1 MKPRLVITRTMPPS
15 VAARARAEFD
25 AVFLDAVGSFDPAL
39 LLDAAEGAA
48 GVLVT
53 PADRIDGGVI
63 AQLPVTVKVI
73 GTFSVGTDHID
84 LSAARASGL
93 AVVNTPDVLSFAT
106 AEIALTLMLMA
117 ARRAGEGERL
127 VRAQGWRGWTPDF
140 MLGASLE
147 GRTIGILGMGRIGQ
161 ALARMAQG
169 LSMRVIYHNRHR
181 LPPDQ
186 EQGATYQP
194 SEIEFLAAC
203 DVLSIHLPGG
213 AATRHWLDAT
223 RLGQLRHGAIVV
235 NTGRGSTI
243 DDAALIAALTSGR
256 VAAAGL
262 DVFAAEP
269 SVPPGYLSLENVVL
283 LPHLGS
289 ATHETRAAMGMLA
302 LDGIAQVLAGE
313 CPANQVP
320 ANQVI

>member
-1 MKPRLVITRTMPPS
+1 MKRRLVITRTMPPA
-15 VAARARAEFD
+15 VAGRATAEYDAQYLDMVGPFD
-25 AVFLDAVGSFDPAL
+25 AEAFLAALPDA
-39 LLDAAEGAA
+39 DA
-48 GVLVT
+48 VLVT
-53 PADRIDGGVI
+53 PADRIDASVI
-63 AQLPVTVKVI
+63 AQIPVGVRVI

-84 LSAARASGL
+84 LQAARASGL

-127 VRAQGWRGWTPDF
+127 IRARAWGGWTPDF
-140 MLGASLE
+140 MLGSSME

-169 LSMRVIYHNRHR
+169 LSMRVIYHNRR
-181 LPPDQ
+181 NLPAAQ
-186 EQGATYQP
+186 EQGATCYP
-194 SEIEFLAAC
+194 DEVEFLGAC

-213 AATRHWLDAT
+213 PATLHWLNAA
-223 RLGQLRHGAIVV
+223 RIAQLKHGAIVV
-235 NTGRGSTI
+235 NTGRGSTV
-243 DDAALIAALTSGR
+243 DDDALIAALTSR
-256 VAAAGL
+256 HIAAAGL

-269 SVPPGYLSLENVVL
+269 AVPAGYLTLENAVL

-302 LDGIAQVLAGE
+302 LDGIAAVLAGDE
-313 CPANQVP
+313 PVHR
-320 ANQVI
+320 VV

>member
-1 MKPRLVITRTMPPS
+1 MKRRLVVTRTMPPTVTAR
-15 VAARARAEFD
+15 VAAAYDARFLDMVGGFD
-25 AVFLDAVGSFDPAL
+25 AEIFLAALDGADA
-39 LLDAAEGAA
+39 
-48 GVLVT
+48 VLVT
-53 PADRIDGGVI
+53 PADRIDAALI
-63 AQLPVTVKVI
+63 ALMPVSLKVI

-84 LSAARASGL
+84 LDAARASLL

-127 VRAQGWRGWTPDF
+127 VRALAWRGWTPDF
-140 MLGASLE
+140 MLGSSLE
-147 GRTIGILGMGRIGQ
+147 GRTLGILGMGRIGR
-161 ALARMAQG
+161 ALARMVDG
-169 LSMRVIYHNRHR
+169 LSMRVIYHNRTP
-181 LPPDQ
+181 LPADQ
-186 EQGATYQP
+186 AHGAAYYAG
-194 SEIEFLAAC
+194 EDEFLAAC

-213 AATRHWLDAT
+213 AATRHWLNADRIA
-223 RLGQLRHGAIVV
+223 RLRPGAIVV

-243 DDAALIAALTSGR
+243 DDEALIAALRSGR

-269 SVPPGYLSLENVVL
+269 AVPAGYLDMETVVL

-302 LDGIAQVLAGE
+302 LDGIDAVLDGDH
-313 CPANQVP
+313 PANQLV
-320 ANQVI
+320 

>member
-1 MKPRLVITRTMPPS
+1 MKRRLVITRTMPPA
-15 VAARARAEFD
+15 VAGRATAEYDAQYLDMVGPFD
-25 AVFLDAVGSFDPAL
+25 AEAFLAALPDA
-39 LLDAAEGAA
+39 DA
-48 GVLVT
+48 VLVT
-53 PADRIDGGVI
+53 PADRIDASVI
-63 AQLPVTVKVI
+63 AQIPVGVRVI

-84 LSAARASGL
+84 LQAARASGL

-127 VRAQGWRGWTPDF
+127 IRARAWGGWTPDF
-140 MLGASLE
+140 MLGSSME

-169 LSMRVIYHNRHR
+169 LSMRVIYHNRR
-181 LPPDQ
+181 NLPAAQ
-186 EQGATYQP
+186 EQGATCYP
-194 SEIEFLAAC
+194 DEVEFLGAC

-213 AATRHWLDAT
+213 PATLHWLNAA
-223 RLGQLRHGAIVV
+223 RIAQLKHGAIVV

-243 DDAALIAALTSGR
+243 DDDALIAALTSR
-256 VAAAGL
+256 HVAAAGL

-269 SVPPGYLSLENVVL
+269 AVPAGYLTLENAVL

-302 LDGIAQVLAGE
+302 LDGIAAVLAGDE
-313 CPANQVP
+313 PVHR
-320 ANQVI
+320 VV

>member
-1 MKPRLVITRTMPPS
+1 MKPRLVITRTLPAP
-15 VAARARAEFD
+15 VTARADADFD
-25 AVFLDAVGSFDPAL
+25 AVFLDAVGPFDPAG

-48 GVLVT
+48 GILVT
-53 PADRIDGGVI
+53 PADRIDAGVI

-84 LSAARASGL
+84 LNAARASGL

-127 VRAQGWRGWTPDF
+127 VRAQAWRGWTPDF
-140 MLGASLE
+140 MLGISLE
-147 GRTIGILGMGRIGQ
+147 GRTLGILGMGRIGQ

-181 LPPDQ
+181 LPPEQ
-186 EQGATYQP
+186 EQGATYQS
-194 SEIEFLAAC
+194 SETEFLAAC

-223 RLGQLRHGAIVV
+223 RLGQLRPGAIVV

-302 LDGIAQVLAGE
+302 LDGIVQILAGE
-313 CPANQVP
+313 RPANQV
-320 ANQVI
+320 V

>member
-1 MKPRLVITRTMPPS
+1 MKRRLVITRTMPPA
-15 VAARARAEFD
+15 VAGRATAEYDAQYLDMVGPFD
-25 AVFLDAVGSFDPAL
+25 AEAFLAALPDA
-39 LLDAAEGAA
+39 DA
-48 GVLVT
+48 VLVT
-53 PADRIDGGVI
+53 PADRIDASVI
-63 AQLPVTVKVI
+63 AQIPVGVRVI

-84 LSAARASGL
+84 LQAARASGL

-127 VRAQGWRGWTPDF
+127 IRACAWGGWTPDF
-140 MLGASLE
+140 MLGSSME

-169 LSMRVIYHNRHR
+169 LSMRVIYHNRR
-181 LPPDQ
+181 NLPAAQ
-186 EQGATYQP
+186 EQGATYYP
-194 SEIEFLAAC
+194 DEVEFLGAC

-213 AATRHWLDAT
+213 PATLHWLNAARIA
-223 RLGQLRHGAIVV
+223 RLKQGAIVV

-243 DDAALIAALTSGR
+243 DDDALIAALTSR
-256 VAAAGL
+256 HVAAAGL

-269 SVPPGYLSLENVVL
+269 AVPAGYLTLENAVL

-302 LDGIAQVLAGE
+302 LDGIAAVLVGDE
-313 CPANQVP
+313 PAHRV
-320 ANQVI
+320 V